1 MLKPKDRQRIQ
12 DWLAQSPE
20 DRQPKTQ
27 AELARQLNTTP
38 QTIIRIG
45 KEQKGALDVDA
56 LPVEEQIKMFDK
68 LLYKLAI
75 DKNSPAK
82 LKELF
87 AKRYGLLI
95 DKSETRVK
103 FELTADD
110 LAAGVIRA
118 RRELES
124 EGMAQ
129 VQSESAL
136 LSQNIRQN

>member
-1 MLKPKDRQRIQ
+1 MA
-12 DWLAQSPE
+12 LAE
-20 DRQPKTQ
+20 K
-27 AELARQLNTTP
+27 LHITP
-38 QTIIRIG
+38 QTIIRWD
-45 KEQKGALDVDA
+45 KEQPNIDT

-95 DKSETRVK
+95 DKSETKVK

-110 LAAGVIRA
+110 LAREILGA
-118 RRELES
+118 RRELEDK
-124 EGMAQ
+124 GMAQ
-129 VQSESAL
+129 VQLRPSIFSGNL
-136 LSQNIRQN
+136 RLDSGQDKPKNN